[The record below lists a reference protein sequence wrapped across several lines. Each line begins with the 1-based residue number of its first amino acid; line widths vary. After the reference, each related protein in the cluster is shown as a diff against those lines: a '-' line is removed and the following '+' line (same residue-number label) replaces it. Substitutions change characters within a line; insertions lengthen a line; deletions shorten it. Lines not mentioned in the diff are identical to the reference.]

1 MKTYVLESAA
11 PRRHRMAAALALL
24 VVAGALLTLLG
35 WSRGW
40 MRTRADFVTYLNDNA
55 GVSKSSLVVINGLTV
70 GRVRETLLVE
80 REGGLQVE
88 VRFWVEANHASW
100 LRRGSRVVVRSDL
113 VNAARLELQ
122 PALTTAELVP
132 SGGELPGAIAPDL
145 MTQLLELQPTIRKLL
160 DEVGQMIAGLND
172 RAERFDPILEKV
184 EKQIDSI
191 DAHLGAVTGTIEEA
205 RGLLAQIKAD
215 EAAIAG
221 ELGEA
226 LRRLNGELLPELTE
240 AVKTN
245 RADIALTL
253 GSVNR
258 TLAEVEKQMPAL
270 LQLSQDTLKNSRDLS
285 EAAANTWPFSR
296 YTKKKAAEA
305 AKAEKTEANE
315 KR

>member
-1 MKTYVLESAA
+1 MNAYVLESSQ
-11 PRRHRMAAALALL
+11 PRRHRLVAAIALL
-24 VVAGALLTLLG
+24 VVMAALATLLG

-40 MRTRADFVTYLNDNA
+40 MRERVDFVTFLPDNA

-70 GRVRETLLVE
+70 GRVRETRLVE

-88 VRFWVEANHASW
+88 IRFWVEADQASW
-100 LRRGSRVVVRSDL
+100 LRRGSRVLVRSDL

-122 PALTTAELVP
+122 PALTTKELLA
-132 SGGELPGAIAPDL
+132 GGAELPGAIAPDL

-160 DEVGQMIAGLND
+160 DEVGNMIAGLND
-172 RAERFDPILEKV
+172 RAERFDPILAKV

-205 RGLLAQIKAD
+205 RGLLAQIKED
-215 EAAIAG
+215 ETAIAG
-221 ELGEA
+221 ELSES
-226 LRRLNGELLPELTE
+226 LRRLNGELLPELTA

-245 RADIALTL
+245 RADIAVTL

-270 LQLSQDTLKNSRDLS
+270 LELSQETLKNSRDLS

-296 YTKKKAAEA
+296 YTKRKAAEA
-305 AKAEKTEANE
+305 AKDETTGEA
-315 KR
+315 R